1 MNTTDS
7 QLLEFKIQNLL
18 KILNNFNEMREEGV
32 ARSEYVSE
40 LKDLFCKLYGY
51 NTELMDLFL
60 DIFGH
65 GELPVFLNSMEEERP
80 VTIRTNT
87 LKTKR
92 KQLAQDLMQRK
103 INLEPVGDWSKVG
116 LKINESRI
124 PVGATQ
130 EYLAGHYMLQSSC
143 SFLPVLALAP
153 RPGERILDMAAAPG
167 GKTSYIAQMM
177 KNKGVL
183 IANDAKKERLTVR
196 IQPIFFKSN
205 FKIATPL

>member
-1 MNTTDS
+1 
-7 QLLEFKIQNLL
+7 
-18 KILNNFNEMREEGV
+18 
-32 ARSEYVSE
+32 
-40 LKDLFCKLYGY
+40 
-51 NTELMDLFL
+51 
-60 DIFGH
+60 
-65 GELPVFLNSMEEERP
+65 MEEERP

-130 EYLAGHYMLQSSC
+130 EYLAGHYMLQSAC

-196 IQPIFFKSN
+196 NLFLNI
-205 FKIATPL
+205 L